1 LNVMRKVTSVGTA
14 TLLGKGTVAT
24 GWSRAHVPG

>member
-1 LNVMRKVTSVGTA
+1 VTSVGTA